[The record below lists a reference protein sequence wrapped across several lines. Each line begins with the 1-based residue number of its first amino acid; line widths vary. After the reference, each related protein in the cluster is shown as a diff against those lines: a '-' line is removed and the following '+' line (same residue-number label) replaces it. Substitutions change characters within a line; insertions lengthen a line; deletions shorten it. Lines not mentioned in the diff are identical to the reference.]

1 MPAKPAERG
10 GPHLWTIEEAERLL
24 SSLTGVLSARI
35 VARPGGDVEEVHL
48 LRTESVSPKQR
59 ELHTI
64 LPLLPFFATGNFH
77 PLAQIAPVALLLGG
91 RHDQCPRNLLR
102 SSWDRLRGRIAGGI
116 RHPMSILGKQDDRL
130 LEYQIATMKDGLLE
144 FALVKFRTPQGWST
158 FVATETHLREL
169 SEAFLK
175 SASVMVPDDL

>member
-1 MPAKPAERG
+1 MFLRASNP
-10 GPHLWTIEEAERLL
+10 IEW
-24 SSLTGVLSARI
+24 
-35 VARPGGDVEEVHL
+35 
-48 LRTESVSPKQR
+48 
-59 ELHTI
+59 ELYTI
-64 LPLLPFFATGNFH
+64 LPLLPFFATGNFL

-102 SSWDRLRGRIAGGI
+102 SSWDRLHGRLAGGI

-169 SEAFLK
+169 SEVFLK